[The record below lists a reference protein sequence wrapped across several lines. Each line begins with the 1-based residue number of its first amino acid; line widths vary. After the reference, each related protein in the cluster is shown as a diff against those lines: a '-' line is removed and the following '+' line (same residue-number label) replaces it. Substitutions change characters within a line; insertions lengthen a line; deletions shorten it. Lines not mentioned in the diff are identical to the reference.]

1 MIGGHQGFP
10 DETARR
16 AVLAAWRSDRPP
28 VFVSSFP
35 SSGGYAYLLEDDSGR
50 EIVAKVTS
58 ERAAPALRHVIGW
71 AALVD
76 GPLLSPVRAPEVVV
90 DPVHGDLVVS
100 FFPYGAECSFSDAQ
114 AWASLGDLLGE
125 LHAFGSCGVP
135 GFDPCAGLGQQA
147 HGFAGTRFES
157 LCRLSAIA
165 PDLAD
170 GWRTAAL
177 TEPSAVCHGDAHA
190 RQVVRFPDRLA
201 LIDFDRTGDAPAL
214 SDLGVA
220 WAWNAAGQLPGDA
233 WVDLLRRFRAAA
245 PERVVRGA
253 SCDDLAERTAPFGRV
268 YLLRRALSQAAVSLR
283 SGDTRYVSGMVDAA
297 HQLLG

>member
-1 MIGGHQGFP
+1 ML
-10 DETARR
+10 
-16 AVLAAWRSDRPP
+16 VAWQSSRQP

-35 SSGGYAYLLEDDSGR
+35 SSGGYAYLLEDGSGR

-58 ERAAPALRHVIGW
+58 ERTAPSLRHVIGW
-71 AALVD
+71 VARVG
-76 GPLLSPVRAPEVVV
+76 GPLLPPLHPPESVA
-90 DPVHGDLVVS
+90 DSVHGDLVVS
-100 FFPYGAECSFSDAQ
+100 FFPYGAECSFSDAP

-125 LHAFGSCGVP
+125 LHTHGSCGVP

-157 LCRLSAIA
+157 LYHLSAVA
-165 PDLAD
+165 PDLVD
-170 GWRTAAL
+170 GWRDAAAV
-177 TEPSAVCHGDAHA
+177 EPSAVCHGDAHA
-190 RQVVRFPDRLA
+190 RQVVRFSDRLA

-233 WVDLLRRFRAAA
+233 WADLLRRFRAVA
-245 PERVVRGA
+245 PGRVVGGA
-253 SCDDLAERTAPFGRV
+253 SCDDLAERVAPFGRV

-283 SGDTRYVSGMVDAA
+283 SGDTRYVSGMVSAA
-297 HQLLG
+297 HRLLG